1 MKNKGFTLVELLI
14 SLGIIILLLA
24 IVLASIKKSKEKAV
38 DAEVKKTVSEI
49 ALRAEGQDI
58 APGVVDYQSAFSSI
72 NAPVTLAQ
80 IAAKQGISQGT
91 SLGSYDYSFGT
102 TDYAILFPLK
112 KGGYYCIDSYGN
124 ATGKDVVGQFQT
136 TGAKTCATATRVTVP
151 TNNKPVIT
159 LNGENPVG
167 YTVYTGW
174 YTYRGSSVFGI
185 TPESWSEV
193 SYTAY
198 DVEDGDLTASVLIE
212 YPDGVRMTHLS
223 LNPIQKSIVWVA
235 KILTPES
242 ALAAK
247 GGGCLAQS
255 ERHYYVTDSNG
266 NVGHAYRGF
275 TSVC

>member
-49 ALRAEGQDI
+49 ALKAEGQDI
-58 APGVVDYQSAFSSI
+58 APGVIDYQSAFNSI
-72 NAPVTLAQ
+72 NATETLAQ
-80 IAAKQGISQGT
+80 IAAKQGLSYG
-91 SLGSYDYSFGT
+91 SGLGSYDYSFSAS
-102 TDYAILFPLK
+102 DYAILFPLK

-136 TGAKTCATATRVTVP
+136 TGAKTCATATRTTVP
-151 TNNKPVIT
+151 TNTKPVIT
-159 LNGENPVG
+159 LNGANPVG
-167 YTVYTGW
+167 YTVYAGN
-174 YTYRGSSVFGI
+174 YTYRGSPVYGI
-185 TPESWSEV
+185 LPADWPEI